1 MACQVRRCTQAN
13 ADLAC
18 ASQAPQTHFLP
29 LATVAEPETV
39 ATRDGIAPQVQD
51 PHAATT
57 AFPGALEPLPLATIV
72 AGGAQK
78 LNRMFP
84 SLRGVGSAGWPTEKR
99 QTASVATSLD
109 TVKPELRSRFISQA
123 VQEANIESVALVGGR
138 FSAVRANLADARG
151 TGKTE
156 VSRQIEGR
164 PGGREWISHK
174 FGKQSSI
181 CKQRSK
187 CSWQWIGAMAM
198 GGGTDFCLVESVSSI
213 ANSL

>member
-1 MACQVRRCTQAN
+1 MLFAESFISLLVHPFGSGRKWACQVRRCTQTN

-51 PHAATT
+51 PHAAAT
-57 AFPGALEPLPLATIV
+57 AFPGASEPFPLATIV
-72 AGGAQK
+72 AGCAQK

-109 TVKPELRSRFISQA
+109 TVKPELRSRFKVSPA

-151 TGKTE
+151 TEKTE

-164 PGGREWISHK
+164 PGGREWILS
-174 FGKQSSI
+174 QI
-181 CKQRSK
+181 RQTIVDL
-187 CSWQWIGAMAM
+187 QA
-198 GGGTDFCLVESVSSI
+198 T
-213 ANSL
+213 